1 MYQIRMLQP
10 LDFAG
15 AVSIS
20 DEVFRNDTQMSME
33 QGFPYLFSPIY
44 SHSYG
49 AFEEERLVAHMGML
63 PSKLR
68 LNSVRLP
75 VFSLGSVCTSPVA
88 RGNGVGTEL
97 LHQVQRHADETGA
110 VLMFISGG
118 RSLYTR
124 NRCYPFGQVSVYTVS
139 RNDEAVTS
147 NAALSE
153 SEQAHVRELT
163 VLDCFAWHELVEQR
177 QAAFDFSMWDLYG
190 LEHAGAYASC
200 VMMKPKLYVLERG
213 GKIAAYAYALRPSAK
228 QVDGVPRILEYG
240 GAGPDIALLM
250 QLLLNKKKFTQ
261 LQIYVPWQDQSL
273 HDTLSAYPSQVQAND
288 GTVFIPNIE
297 RLFQHLQSWW
307 QEREALAAHIEVK
320 QLDNGAVQLR
330 YPDAELVQLEEQD
343 VVKLLFS
350 PDADGLLP
358 TSWPSLEQLNFTVPL
373 PYTVG
378 LYYI

>member
-1 MYQIRMLQP
+1 MYHIRMLQP
-10 LDFAG
+10 LDYAG
-15 AVSIS
+15 AVSLS

-49 AFEEERLVAHMGML
+49 AFEEERLVAHMGLL

-88 RGNGVGTEL
+88 RGNGVGTDL
-97 LHQVQRHADETGA
+97 LHQVQRHADETGS

-124 NRCYPFGQVSVYTVS
+124 NRCYPFGQVAVYTVS
-139 RNDEAVTS
+139 PNDETAEA
-147 NAALSE
+147 NMALSE
-153 SEQAHVRELT
+153 RERAHVRELT
-163 VLDCFAWHELVEQR
+163 ALDCFAWHELAEQR
-177 QAAFDFSMWDLYG
+177 QTAFDFSMWDLYG

-200 VMMKPKLYVLERG
+200 VLMKPKVYVLERG
-213 GKIAAYAYALRPSAK
+213 GKLAAYAYALRPSAK
-228 QVDGVPRILEYG
+228 QADGVPRILEYG
-240 GAGPDIALLM
+240 GSGPDVALLM
-250 QLLLNKKKFTQ
+250 QLLLNKKKYAH

-273 HDTLSAYPSQVQAND
+273 HDALSAYPSQVQAND
-288 GTVFIPNIE
+288 GTVFIPNVE
-297 RLFQHLQSWW
+297 RLFRHLQSWW
-307 QEREALAAHIEVK
+307 QERGALAAHMQALPLGDGK
-320 QLDNGAVQLR
+320 VQLG
-330 YPDAELVQLEEQD
+330 YPDAEPVQLEERD

-358 TSWPSLEQLNFTVPL
+358 ASWPSLDQLNITVPL
-373 PYTVG
+373 PYTIG
-378 LYYI
+378 LHYI